1 MFRYA
6 GGDMSDIRAIIIIGG
21 GPAGLTAAIYA
32 ARAGLQP
39 LVIAGNT
46 PGGQLMLTSEVENY
60 PGFDEPIL
68 GPTLMEQW
76 RKQAI
81 RYGAE
86 FVDDDVSAIACAQ
99 RPFTVT
105 AAGKTYTARA
115 VIVATGATAKW
126 LGLANEQ
133 RLVGKGVHTCAACD
147 GFAYRGK
154 EVTVVG
160 GGDTAMEET
169 QTLAKIAAKV
179 TVIHRRD
186 ALKASKIMAER
197 ALANPKV
204 QFLWNTVVTDVLGQ
218 DRVTGLALKNIA
230 TGATSEFRTDGLFVA
245 IGYTPATQ
253 FLNGQLE
260 TNENGYAIVHD
271 RTRSSVE
278 GVFVAGDVEDF
289 RYRQAVTAAAS
300 GCMAAM
306 DAEKWLTVN
315 A

>member
-1 MFRYA
+1 
-6 GGDMSDIRAIIIIGG
+6 MSDTRNLIIIGG

-32 ARAGLQP
+32 ARASLQP

-60 PGFDEPIL
+60 PGFEEPIL
-68 GPTLMEQW
+68 GPVLMEQW

-86 FVDDDVSAIACAQ
+86 FIDEQVSAIDCTQ
-99 RPFTVT
+99 RPFTVI
-105 AAGKTYTARA
+105 AAGQTHSTRA

-126 LGLANEQ
+126 LGLPNEQ

-154 EVTVVG
+154 EVVVVG

-179 TVIHRRD
+179 TVVHRRSE
-186 ALKASKIMAER
+186 LKASKIMADR

-204 QFLWNTVVTDVLGQ
+204 QFIWNTVVADVLGQ
-218 DRVTGLALKNIA
+218 NRVAGLMLKNVE
-230 TGATSEFRTDGLFVA
+230 TDATSEFRTDGLFVA

-253 FLNGQLE
+253 FLNGQLA
-260 TNENGYAIVHD
+260 TNENGYAVVHD
-271 RTRSSVE
+271 RTRSSVD

-289 RYRQAVTAAAS
+289 RYRQAVTAAAG

-306 DAEKWLTVN
+306 DAEKWLATQN
-315 A
+315 

>member
-1 MFRYA
+1 M
-6 GGDMSDIRAIIIIGG
+6 DPHHLIIIGG

-32 ARAGLQP
+32 ARASLAP

-46 PGGQLMLTSEVENY
+46 PGGQLMLTSEVENF
-60 PGFDEPIL
+60 PGFAEPIL

-81 RYGAE
+81 RYGATIIDE
-86 FVDDDVSAIACAQ
+86 DVTSIDCAQ
-99 RPFTVT
+99 RPFHVT
-105 AAGKTYTARA
+105 AAGVTYTARA
-115 VIVATGATAKW
+115 IIVATGATAKW
-126 LGLANEQ
+126 LGVPNEQ

-154 EVTVVG
+154 EVVVVG

-179 TVIHRRD
+179 TIVHRRNE
-186 ALKASKIMAER
+186 LKASKIMADR

-204 QFLWNTVVTDVLGQ
+204 AFVWNTVVSDVIGQ
-218 DRVTGLALKNIA
+218 DRVTALTLKNTE

-253 FLNGQLE
+253 FLNGQIAV
-260 TNENGYAIVHD
+260 NENGYAIVHD
-271 RTRSSVE
+271 RTHSSVD

-289 RYRQAVTAAAS
+289 RYRQAVTAAAG

-306 DAEKWLTVN
+306 DAEKWLAAN
-315 A
+315 S